1 MNEKALEE
9 WKSSWDPSI
18 HESDY
23 AKKRITSAKSAKLT
37 PVKIDPTDCYGY
49 FQGAHGRYETWLDS
63 CPCGD
68 FIRSKLPCKHIY
80 RLAIELGILDE
91 TVSTDQNAIP
101 ELNINK
107 VSLSETLDIVETL
120 STEAQHELLNIA
132 YSTTSKNPYEQ
143 IDADKIAEELLESGI
158 ISDDGTGINETV
170 KFGTKSEII
179 AFLVKQN
186 VEYKK
191 SDKKNILEKLCMTVA
206 PDAAAKHFGVRRW
219 YNVRISAIHSRQQ
232 IHFYLKRK
240 YHPEYIFD
248 GNDNK
253 YGESSSLNVYLPDDK
268 ITDELIKRGFY
279 KISTVQNTNSI
290 ELFIGGDI

>member
-63 CPCGD
+63 CPCVD

-91 TVSTDQNAIP
+91 TVSTDQNEIP

-132 YSTTSKNPYEQ
+132 YNTTSKNPYEQ
-143 IDADKIAEELLESGI
+143 IDADKIAEELLESEI

-170 KFGTKSEII
+170 KFGTKPEII

-219 YNVRISAIHSRQQ
+219 YNVRIPAIHSRQQ
-232 IHFYLKRK
+232 IHYYLHRK
-240 YHPEYIFD
+240 YDSDYIYD
-248 GNDNK
+248 INDCDFLKVPLLETN
-253 YGESSSLNVYLPDDK
+253 LPDDK
-268 ITDELIKRGFY
+268 VTDELIKRGFY
-279 KISTVQNTNSI
+279 KRSTVQNANSI
-290 ELFIGGDI
+290 ELLIGCDV

>member
-9 WKSSWDPSI
+9 WKASWDPSI

-49 FQGAHGRYETWLDS
+49 FQGAHGRYETWLNS

-68 FIRSKLPCKHIY
+68 FIRSRLPCKHIY

-91 TVSTDQNAIP
+91 AVSTNQNAIP
-101 ELNINK
+101 EVNIRK
-107 VSLSETLDIVETL
+107 ISLSETLDIVETL

-143 IDADKIAEELLESGI
+143 IDVDKTAKELLESGI

-170 KFGTKSEII
+170 KFGTKPKII
-179 AFLVKQN
+179 DFLINQN
-186 VEYKK
+186 IEHKK
-191 SDKKNILEKLCMTVA
+191 SDKKNVLEKLCMTAA
-206 PDAAAKHFGVRRW
+206 PDAAAKHFGVCCW
-219 YNVRISAIHSRQQ
+219 YNVRIPEIYSRQQ
-232 IHFYLKRK
+232 IHYYLHRK
-240 YHPEYIFD
+240 YDSECIFD
-248 GNDNK
+248 ENDCAFLEVPLLETN
-253 YGESSSLNVYLPDDK
+253 LPDDK
-268 ITDELIKRGFY
+268 VTDELIKRGFY
-279 KISTVQNTNSI
+279 KRPIV
-290 ELFIGGDI
+290 